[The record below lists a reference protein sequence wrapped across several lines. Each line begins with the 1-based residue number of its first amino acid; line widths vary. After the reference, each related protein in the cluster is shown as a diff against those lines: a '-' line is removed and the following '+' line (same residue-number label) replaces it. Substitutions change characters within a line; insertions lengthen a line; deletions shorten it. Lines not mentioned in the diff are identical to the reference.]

1 MYSHDAI
8 SHCCSWLFKFR
19 FLKAV
24 IQLAVGMWPE
34 QKLFALPEHINR
46 QHLITCGGEE

>member
-34 QKLFALPEHINR
+34 QKLFALPEPINR